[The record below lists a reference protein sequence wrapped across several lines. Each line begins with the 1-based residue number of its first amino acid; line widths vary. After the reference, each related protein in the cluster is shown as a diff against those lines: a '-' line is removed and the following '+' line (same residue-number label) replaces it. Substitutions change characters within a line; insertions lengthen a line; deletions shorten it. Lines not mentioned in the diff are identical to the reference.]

1 MKGSFFLGNGR
12 FEVREKQ
19 LGALGAR
26 DVLIRNMAAGVCGTD
41 VHIYHGEEGSA
52 AVTPPVIL
60 GHEYA
65 GLVEAVGEAVTAVAV
80 GDRVTVDP
88 NMYCGQCPYCRA
100 GKKQLCE
107 RMVAVGVNFDG
118 GFAQYS
124 VVPEG
129 QCFRLSPDLPYEVGA
144 MAEPIACCLHGIDLA
159 QIRPGQRVLVIG
171 GGAIGLIMAQ
181 LARLSGAASV
191 IVSEPIE
198 MRRKIAMEVGAD
210 GAIDPIHEDVRARF
224 LALTGCDGAEVVI
237 ECVGRPV
244 AVKQAVEAAAPGAM
258 LMLFSVP
265 SVGATYELPLFDI
278 FKKELT
284 IRGSMVN
291 PDTHA
296 RAVALLNAGRLQ
308 IEPLITHRFPLT
320 DVEGAIKMQMSAES
334 IKVLVK
340 PWEDAR

>member
-1 MKGSFFLGNGR
+1 MQGAYFLGNHR
-12 FEVREKQ
+12 FEVREKEIGN
-19 LGALGAR
+19 LGPHE
-26 DVLIRNMAAGVCGTD
+26 VLIKNMAAGVCGTD

-60 GHEYA
+60 GHEYS
-65 GLVEAVGEAVTAVAV
+65 GVVEKIGSAVTAVKI
-80 GDRVTVDP
+80 GDHVTVDP
-88 NMYCGQCPYCRA
+88 NMYCGQCAYCRA
-100 GKKQLCE
+100 GKKQLCTN
-107 RMVAVGVNFDG
+107 MVAVGVNFDG

-129 QCFRLSPDLPYEVGA
+129 QCFRLNPEIPFEVGA

-159 QIRPGQRVLVIG
+159 EIKAGQHVLVIG

-191 IVSEPIE
+191 IVSEPIA
-198 MRRKIAMEVGAD
+198 MRREIAMKIGAD
-210 GAIDPIHEDVRARF
+210 GVIDPINENVRERF
-224 LALTGCDGAEVVI
+224 QQLTGCEGAEVII
-237 ECVGRPV
+237 ECVGKPI
-244 AVKQAVEAAAPGAM
+244 AVQQALQAAAKGAM

-265 SVGATYELPLFDI
+265 GLKDSIELPLFDI

-296 RAVALLNAGRLQ
+296 RAVSLLNNNKLI
-308 IEPLITHRFPLT
+308 IEPLITHFFPLKK
-320 DVEGAIKMQMSAES
+320 VENAIIMQMSADS

-340 PWEDAR
+340 PWDQE

>member
-1 MKGSFFLGNGR
+1 MKGSYFLGNKT
-12 FEVREKQ
+12 FEVREHEIPV
-19 LGALGAR
+19 LGPK
-26 DVLIRNMAAGVCGTD
+26 DVLVRNMAAGVCGTD

-52 AVTPPVIL
+52 AVTPPVVL
-60 GHEYA
+60 GHEYS
-65 GLVEAVGEAVTAVAV
+65 GLVEAVGSDVTGIQV
-80 GDRVTVDP
+80 GDHVTIDP
-88 NMYCGQCPYCRA
+88 NIYCGQCPHCRV
-100 GKKQLCE
+100 GKKQLCLN
-107 RMVAVGVNFDG
+107 MVAIGVNFNG
-118 GFAQYS
+118 GFAEYC

-129 QCFRLSPDLPYEVGA
+129 QCFKLNPDLPYEVGA

-159 QIRPGQRVLVIG
+159 EIKAGQHVLVIG

-198 MRRKIAMEVGAD
+198 MRRQIALQVGAD
-210 GAIDPIHEDVRARF
+210 GVIDPIHENVRQRF
-224 LALTGCDGAEVVI
+224 RELTGFDGAEVVI
-237 ECVGRPV
+237 ECVGKPV
-244 AVKQAVEAAAPGAM
+244 AVTQAIEAAAKGAM

-265 SVGATYELPLFDI
+265 SVGAKLEIPLFDI

-291 PDTHA
+291 PDTHS

-308 IEPLITHRFPLT
+308 IEPLITHRFPLD

-340 PWEDAR
+340 PWEK

>member
-12 FEVREKQ
+12 FEVREKEIP
-19 LGALGAR
+19 ALGPR

-52 AVTPPVIL
+52 AVTPPVVL
-60 GHEYA
+60 GHEYS
-65 GLVEAVGEAVTAVAV
+65 GLVEAVGSDVTAVSV
-80 GDRVTVDP
+80 GDHVTVDP
-88 NMYCGQCPYCRA
+88 NMYCGQCPNCRA

-118 GFAQYS
+118 GFAEHS

-129 QCFRLSPDLPYEVGA
+129 QCFKLSPDLPYEVGA

-159 QIRPGQRVLVIG
+159 EIRPGQRVLVIG

-198 MRRKIAMEVGAD
+198 MRRKIAMQVGAD
-210 GAIDPIHEDVRARF
+210 GTIDPMREDVRGRF
-224 LALTGCDGAEVVI
+224 QALTGRDGAEVVI
-237 ECVGRPV
+237 ECVGKAV
-244 AVKQAVEAAAPGAM
+244 AVKQAVAAAAPGAM

-265 SVGATYELPLFDI
+265 SVGATFELPLFDI

-308 IEPLITHRFPLT
+308 IEPLITHRFPLAN
-320 DVEGAIKMQMSAES
+320 VEEAIKMQMSAES

-340 PWEDAR
+340 PWGDL